1 MEGGIFM
8 LNKKVI
14 TGLKIGAFV
23 ATFGLSILSKWIE
36 TKEQE
41 QEIEKAVGTYY
52 NGATL
57 SGINTNYASDKN
69 WSNRVYSYMQYL
81 YGKL

>member
-8 LNKKVI
+8 SNKKVI

-23 ATFGLSILSKWIE
+23 ATLGLSILSKWIE

-41 QEIEKAVGTYY
+41 QEIEKAVG
-52 NGATL
+52 
-57 SGINTNYASDKN
+57 K
-69 WSNRVYSYMQYL
+69 YL
-81 YGKL
+81 AEHEVPKIEG